1 MIKIL
6 LIIAFYFNIS
16 CTLNKVINHH
26 GVHFLEEKNKKLTA
40 NNTNLNDINQILGPP
55 LIKSTFD
62 NNVLIFIEK
71 KTSSSKL
78 SKLGKKK
85 LLINNVLILEINNRG
100 MLVDKKFFNKDDL
113 QKIDFSKSTTV
124 VQYNAKRDFIY
135 NFLSGLRQKI
145 NDPLGKKRIKND

>member
-1 MIKIL
+1 M
-6 LIIAFYFNIS
+6 
-16 CTLNKVINHH
+16 
-26 GVHFLEEKNKKLTA
+26 E
-40 NNTNLNDINQILGPP
+40 
-55 LIKSTFD
+55 
-62 NNVLIFIEK
+62 
-71 KTSSSKL
+71 
-78 SKLGKKK
+78 KKK

>member
-1 MIKIL
+1 M
-6 LIIAFYFNIS
+6 
-16 CTLNKVINHH
+16 
-26 GVHFLEEKNKKLTA
+26 EEKNKKLTA

>member
-1 MIKIL
+1 M
-6 LIIAFYFNIS
+6 
-16 CTLNKVINHH
+16 
-26 GVHFLEEKNKKLTA
+26 EEKNKKLST

-113 QKIDFSKSTTV
+113 QEIDFSKSTTV

-135 NFLSGLRQKI
+135 NFLSGLRKKI